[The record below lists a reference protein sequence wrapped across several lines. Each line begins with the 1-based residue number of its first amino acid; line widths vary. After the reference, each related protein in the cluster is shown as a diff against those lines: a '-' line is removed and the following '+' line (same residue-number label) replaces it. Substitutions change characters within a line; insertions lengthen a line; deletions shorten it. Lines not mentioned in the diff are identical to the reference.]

1 VRLDG
6 LPLAIELAAARIRL
20 FPPQA
25 LLTRLGQRLPLLVS
39 SVRDVPAR
47 QQTLR
52 STITWSY
59 DLLTAD
65 EQRLFRLLSVF
76 VGGCTLAA
84 AESLS
89 AALGDTM
96 PPVLERVASL
106 IDKNL
111 LLQTAQE
118 EEEPRLTMLE
128 TIREFGLEALTTSG
142 EREAAR
148 QAHAA
153 YYLQLA
159 EEAEPALRGPHQAAC
174 YERLERE
181 LDNLRASLNGLLE
194 RVQARERIEMA
205 LRLGASLWY
214 FWEIR
219 NHAHEGATFLQRALE
234 RAEGSAL
241 PVRAKA
247 LLAAGELIGDLGDLE
262 KGEALCQQS
271 LALFRESGDVA
282 GVGFALSYLGLI
294 AMWKTNLAAAR
305 SLLEA
310 SLAASTEVGDKYS
323 MAWTL
328 QFLSS
333 VDNVQGHYLKGR
345 SQAEAGLLLCRE
357 LGDTYGIAHLLQNLA
372 ESFLNEGNAAK
383 AHPLLEESLALF
395 RELGNK
401 DFEGVVLG
409 DLGLVAFHQGQMAVA
424 HALLEEGLTH
434 FQEEDRV
441 NILDTKVRTLARL
454 AQVVACE
461 GDDTLARALYEQ
473 CLAVAR
479 KAPFQRLTP
488 LYLEG
493 LAGVV
498 ATQGEFPWA
507 ARLWGAAEALRDG
520 MGTPIPPVYR
530 ADYER
535 AVATARSQLG
545 EQAFVAAWAEGRS
558 MTLDQVLGPPGRAAV
573 PTPPSVEQST
583 TTTTKPTPPFPD
595 GLTAREV
602 EVLRCVAKGLTD
614 AQIAEQLVI
623 SPRTVNTHLTSIYG
637 KIQVSSRSAATRYA
651 IEHRL
656 V

>member
-1 VRLDG
+1 VLVTSREGLHVRAEREFPVPALALPDPRRLPDLLSLSQYEAVALFIERSQAVTPQFQVTNANALAVAEICVRLDG

-25 LLTRLGQRLPLLVS
+25 LLTRLGQRLPLLTS
-39 SVRDVPAR
+39 SARDVPAR

-76 VGGCTLAA
+76 VGGCTLEA
-84 AESLS
+84 AEALS
-89 AALGDTM
+89 AALGDTV

-128 TIREFGLEALTTSG
+128 TIREFGLETLTTSG

-153 YYLQLA
+153 YYLQLV
-159 EEAEPALRGPHQAAC
+159 EEAEPELLGPHQAAWF
-174 YERLERE
+174 ERLERE

-194 RVQARERIEMA
+194 RGQTRERIEMA

-214 FWEIR
+214 FWENR
-219 NHAHEGATFLQRALE
+219 NHPQEGATFLQRSLE

-247 LLAAGELIGDLGDLE
+247 LLAAGELIGTLGDLE

-271 LALFRESGDVA
+271 LALFRERGDMA
-282 GVGFALSYLGLI
+282 GVGNALSNLGAIEL
-294 AMWKTNLAAAR
+294 WKTNLAAAR

-310 SLAASTEVGDKYS
+310 SLAASTEVGDTHI

-328 QFLSS
+328 HYLSR
-333 VDNVQGHYLKGR
+333 VNYDQGHYLKGH
-345 SQAEAGLLLCRE
+345 SQAEAGLLLFRE
-357 LGDTYGIAHLLQNLA
+357 RGDKYGLAHLLQNMA
-372 ESFLNEGNAAK
+372 ESFLDEGDAAK

-401 DFEGVVLG
+401 EFKGVVLG
-409 DLGLVAFHQGQMAVA
+409 DLGLVAFHQGNLALA

-434 FQEEDRV
+434 FQKEDWL
-441 NILDTKVRTLARL
+441 NILNTKVKTLAHL
-454 AQVVACE
+454 AQVVASE
-461 GDDTLARALYEQ
+461 GDDTLARALYGQ

-498 ATQGEFPWA
+498 ATQREFPWA
-507 ARLWGAAEALRDG
+507 ARLWGAAEALRDAMG
-520 MGTPIPPVYR
+520 MPIPPFYR
-530 ADYER
+530 AEYER
-535 AVATARSQLG
+535 SVATARSQLG
-545 EQAFVAAWAEGRS
+545 EQAFAAAWREGRM
-558 MTLDQVLGPPGRAAV
+558 MTLEQVLAEPG
-573 PTPPSVEQST
+573 
-583 TTTTKPTPPFPD
+583 
-595 GLTAREV
+595 
-602 EVLRCVAKGLTD
+602 
-614 AQIAEQLVI
+614 
-623 SPRTVNTHLTSIYG
+623 
-637 KIQVSSRSAATRYA
+637 
-651 IEHRL
+651 
-656 V
+656 